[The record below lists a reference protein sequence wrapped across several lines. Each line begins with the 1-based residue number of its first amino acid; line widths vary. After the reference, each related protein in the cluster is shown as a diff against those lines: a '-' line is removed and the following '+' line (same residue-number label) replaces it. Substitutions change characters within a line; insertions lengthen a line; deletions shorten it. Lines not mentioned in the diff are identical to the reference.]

1 MNGSKTLR
9 LDYITGI
16 VYHVQ
21 ILLFV
26 IVDKLLQNAHMEM
39 SFFLYFQ
46 AFCTQKDVFVDKIR
60 HPGLWNICHS

>member
-26 IVDKLLQNAHMEM
+26 IVDKLLQNTHMEM
-39 SFFLYFQ
+39 SFFFVFSGFLYSKR
-46 AFCTQKDVFVDKIR
+46 CVC
-60 HPGLWNICHS
+60 G

>member
-26 IVDKLLQNAHMEM
+26 IVDKLLQNTHMEM
-39 SFFLYFQ
+39 SFFCIFRL
-46 AFCTQKDVFVDKIR
+46 FVLKKMC
-60 HPGLWNICHS
+60 LWIK